1 MFQGYLAVRGT
12 GYRKE
17 RKGNPLPNIF
27 RQWCDAKEVPC
38 IVIEQVTGEEQFVP
52 SCIIARQAEEQD
64 GIAEQVP
71 NPQSPSLL
79 HHLTPASCLLGT
91 SVSLLG
97 TFSAAA
103 VTDESPR
110 RLSACHSQD
119 MMGGPLDRLVIDFTT
134 LRCLDTTAV
143 SPMPVP

>member
-1 MFQGYLAVRGT
+1 MRGT
-12 GYRKE
+12 GYRRE

-52 SCIIARQAEEQD
+52 SCIIARQTEEQD
-64 GIAEQVP
+64 GIAGHVS
-71 NPQSPSLL
+71 NPQSPFLL
-79 HHLTPASCLLGT
+79 YHLTPASCLLGT
-91 SVSLLG
+91 SDSILG
-97 TFSAAA
+97 TFAAAA

-110 RLSACHSQD
+110 CLSACHSQD